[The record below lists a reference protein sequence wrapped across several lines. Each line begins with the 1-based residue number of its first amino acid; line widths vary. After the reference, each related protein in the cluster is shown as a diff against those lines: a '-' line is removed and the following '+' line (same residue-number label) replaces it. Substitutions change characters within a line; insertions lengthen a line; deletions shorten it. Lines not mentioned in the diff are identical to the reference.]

1 MNNSINKFNATPS
14 FQGSFIVKTATKDA
28 KRIANIQKLFRES
41 TKDMPNDVLAL
52 KFDKEDKIDVLQTTK
67 SEGTIFALSEG
78 FNSWLDKFSDNEI
91 SKKLTKV
98 LRAFKEEIRFQNKN
112 SDLEMEIEEIARKKR
127 ANQFKADTLRE
138 HGNEEMAKRFET
150 LAGFNQ
156 KKIDG
161 IEAEK
166 QANKEAFLKKVDK
179 IADKDP
185 LFNEYSTIFTE

>member
-14 FQGSFIVKTATKDA
+14 FQGNFVVRTATKDA

-91 SKKLTKV
+91 SKKLTNV
-98 LRAFKEEIRFQNKN
+98 LKTLKEEIHFDSKN
-112 SDLEMEIEEIARKKR
+112 SNFEKEIEEIARKKR

-166 QANKEAFLKKVDK
+166 QVNKKAFLKK
-179 IADKDP
+179 ISEITKDDP
-185 LFNEYSTIFTE
+185 IFETYLSIF

>member
-14 FQGSFIVKTATKDA
+14 FQGNFVVRTATKDA

-98 LRAFKEEIRFQNKN
+98 LKTLKEEIHFDSKN
-112 SDLEMEIEEIARKKR
+112 SNFEMEIEEIARKKR

-166 QANKEAFLKKVDK
+166 QVNKKAFLKK
-179 IADKDP
+179 ISEITKDDP
-185 LFNEYSTIFTE
+185 IFETYLSIF

>member
-14 FQGSFIVKTATKDA
+14 FQGNFIVKTATKDA
-28 KRIANIQKLFRES
+28 KRIANIQKLFKES

-98 LRAFKEEIRFQNKN
+98 LKTLKEEIHFDSKN
-112 SDLEMEIEEIARKKR
+112 SNFEKEIEEIARKKR

-166 QANKEAFLKKVDK
+166 QVNKKAFLKK
-179 IADKDP
+179 ISEITKDDP
-185 LFNEYSTIFTE
+185 IFETYLSIF

>member
-14 FQGSFIVKTATKDA
+14 FQGNFVVRTATKDA

-52 KFDKEDKIDVLQTTK
+52 KSDKEDKIDVLQTTK
-67 SEGTIFALSEG
+67 SEGTIFALSEV

-98 LRAFKEEIRFQNKN
+98 LRALKEEIRFENKN

-127 ANQFKADTLRE
+127 VNLFKAETLRE
-138 HGNEEMAKRFET
+138 NGYDEMAKRFET
-150 LAGFNQ
+150 LAGFSQ
-156 KKIDG
+156 KKIEG

-166 QANKEAFLKKVDK
+166 SANKKVFLKKLDK
-179 IADKDP
+179 ITQDDP
-185 LFNEYSTIFTE
+185 IFDTYLSIF

>member
-28 KRIANIQKLFRES
+28 KRIANIQKLFKES

-52 KFDKEDKIDVLQTTK
+52 KFDKEDKIDILQTTK

-98 LRAFKEEIRFQNKN
+98 LKTLKEEIHFDSKN
-112 SDLEMEIEEIARKKR
+112 SNFEKEIEEIARKKR

-166 QANKEAFLKKVDK
+166 QVNKKAFLKK
-179 IADKDP
+179 ISEITKDDP
-185 LFNEYSTIFTE
+185 IFETYLSIF

>member
-14 FQGSFIVKTATKDA
+14 FQGNFVVRTATKDA
-28 KRIANIQKLFRES
+28 KRIANIQKLFKES

-98 LRAFKEEIRFQNKN
+98 LKTLKEEIHFDSKN
-112 SDLEMEIEEIARKKR
+112 SNFEKEIEEIARKKR

-166 QANKEAFLKKVDK
+166 QVNKKAFLKK
-179 IADKDP
+179 ISEITKDDP
-185 LFNEYSTIFTE
+185 IFETYLSIF

>member
-1 MNNSINKFNATPS
+1 MNNSINKFNAIPS
-14 FQGSFIVKTATKDA
+14 FQGNFVVRTATKDA

-98 LRAFKEEIRFQNKN
+98 LKTLKEEIHFDSKN
-112 SDLEMEIEEIARKKR
+112 SNFEKEIEEIARKKR

-150 LAGFNQ
+150 LARFNQ

-166 QANKEAFLKKVDK
+166 QVNKKAFLKK
-179 IADKDP
+179 ISEITKDDP
-185 LFNEYSTIFTE
+185 IFETYLSIF

>member
-14 FQGSFIVKTATKDA
+14 FQGNFVVRTATKDA

-166 QANKEAFLKKVDK
+166 QVNKKAFLKK
-179 IADKDP
+179 ISEISKDDP
-185 LFNEYSTIFTE
+185 IFETYLSIF

>member
-14 FQGSFIVKTATKDA
+14 FQGSFVVRTATKDA

-98 LRAFKEEIRFQNKN
+98 LKTLKEEIHFDSKN
-112 SDLEMEIEEIARKKR
+112 SNFEKEIEEIARKKR

-166 QANKEAFLKKVDK
+166 QVNKKAFLKK
-179 IADKDP
+179 ISEITKDDP
-185 LFNEYSTIFTE
+185 IFETYLSIF

>member
-28 KRIANIQKLFRES
+28 KRIANIQKLFKES

-98 LRAFKEEIRFQNKN
+98 LKTLKEEIHFDSKN
-112 SDLEMEIEEIARKKR
+112 SNFEKEIEEIARKKR

-166 QANKEAFLKKVDK
+166 QVNKKAFLKK
-179 IADKDP
+179 ISEITKDDP
-185 LFNEYSTIFTE
+185 IFETYLSIF

>member
-1 MNNSINKFNATPS
+1 MNNQINSTPS
-14 FQGSFIVKTATKDA
+14 FSGNFIVRTAA
-28 KRIANIQKLFRES
+28 KNSDRISNIQKLFKES
-41 TKDMPNDVLAL
+41 TKDMPNDTLSL
-52 KFDKEDKIDVLQTTK
+52 KFNSEDRYEFLETGKNT
-67 SEGTIFALSEG
+67 GTIFAISEG
-78 FNSWLDKFSDNEI
+78 FNSWLDKFSDGEI

>member
-14 FQGSFIVKTATKDA
+14 FQGSFIVKTVTKDA
-28 KRIANIQKLFRES
+28 KRIANIQKLFKES

-98 LRAFKEEIRFQNKN
+98 LKTLKEEIHFDSKN
-112 SDLEMEIEEIARKKR
+112 SNFEKEIEEIARKKR

-166 QANKEAFLKKVDK
+166 QVNKKAFLKK
-179 IADKDP
+179 ISEITKDDP
-185 LFNEYSTIFTE
+185 IFETYLSIF

>member
-14 FQGSFIVKTATKDA
+14 FQGNFVVRTATKDA
-28 KRIANIQKLFRES
+28 KRITNIQKLFRES

-98 LRAFKEEIRFQNKN
+98 LKTLKEEIHFDSKN
-112 SDLEMEIEEIARKKR
+112 SNFEKEIEEIARKKR

-161 IEAEK
+161 IETEK
-166 QANKEAFLKKVDK
+166 QVNKKAFLKK
-179 IADKDP
+179 ISEITKDDP
-185 LFNEYSTIFTE
+185 IFETYLSIF

>member
-14 FQGSFIVKTATKDA
+14 FQGNFVVRTATKDA

-98 LRAFKEEIRFQNKN
+98 LKTLKEEIHFDSKN
-112 SDLEMEIEEIARKKR
+112 SNFEKEIEEIARKKR

-166 QANKEAFLKKVDK
+166 QVNKKAFLKK
-179 IADKDP
+179 ISEITKDDP
-185 LFNEYSTIFTE
+185 IFETYLSIF

>member
-14 FQGSFIVKTATKDA
+14 FQGNFIVRTATKDA

-98 LRAFKEEIRFQNKN
+98 LKTLKEEIHFDSKN
-112 SDLEMEIEEIARKKR
+112 SNFEKEIEEIARKKR

-166 QANKEAFLKKVDK
+166 QVNKKAFLKK
-179 IADKDP
+179 ISEITKDDP
-185 LFNEYSTIFTE
+185 IFETYLSIF

>member
-1 MNNSINKFNATPS
+1 M
-14 FQGSFIVKTATKDA
+14 
-28 KRIANIQKLFRES
+28 
-41 TKDMPNDVLAL
+41 AL

-98 LRAFKEEIRFQNKN
+98 LKTLKEEIHFDSKN
-112 SDLEMEIEEIARKKR
+112 SNFEKEIEEIARKKR

-166 QANKEAFLKKVDK
+166 QVNKKAFLKK
-179 IADKDP
+179 ISEITKDDP
-185 LFNEYSTIFTE
+185 IFETYLSIF

>member
-14 FQGSFIVKTATKDA
+14 FQGNFVVRTATKDA

-112 SDLEMEIEEIARKKR
+112 SDLEKEIEEIARKKR

-166 QANKEAFLKKVDK
+166 QVNKKAFLKK
-179 IADKDP
+179 ISEITKDDP
-185 LFNEYSTIFTE
+185 IFETYLSIF

>member
-98 LRAFKEEIRFQNKN
+98 LKTLKEEIHFDSKN
-112 SDLEMEIEEIARKKR
+112 SNFEKEIEEIARKKR

-166 QANKEAFLKKVDK
+166 QVNKKAFLKK
-179 IADKDP
+179 ISEITKDDP
-185 LFNEYSTIFTE
+185 IFETYLSIF

>member
-14 FQGSFIVKTATKDA
+14 FQGNFVVRTATKDA

-98 LRAFKEEIRFQNKN
+98 LKTLKEEIHFDSKN
-112 SDLEMEIEEIARKKR
+112 SNFEKEIEEIARKKR

-150 LAGFNQ
+150 LARFNQ

-166 QANKEAFLKKVDK
+166 QVNKKAFLKK
-179 IADKDP
+179 ISEITKDDP
-185 LFNEYSTIFTE
+185 IFETYLSIF

>member
-14 FQGSFIVKTATKDA
+14 FQGNFVVRTATKDA

-98 LRAFKEEIRFQNKN
+98 LRALKEEIRFENKN

-166 QANKEAFLKKVDK
+166 QVNKKAFLKK
-179 IADKDP
+179 ISEITKDDP
-185 LFNEYSTIFTE
+185 IFETYLSIF

>member
-14 FQGSFIVKTATKDA
+14 FQGNFAVRTATKDA

-98 LRAFKEEIRFQNKN
+98 LKTLKEEIHFDSKN
-112 SDLEMEIEEIARKKR
+112 SNFEKEIEEIARKKR

-166 QANKEAFLKKVDK
+166 QVNKKAFLKK
-179 IADKDP
+179 ISEITKDDP
-185 LFNEYSTIFTE
+185 IFETYLSIF

>member
-14 FQGSFIVKTATKDA
+14 FQGNFVVRTATKDA

-98 LRAFKEEIRFQNKN
+98 LKTLKEEIHFDSKN
-112 SDLEMEIEEIARKKR
+112 SNFEKEIEEIARKKR

-166 QANKEAFLKKVDK
+166 QVNKKAFLKK
-179 IADKDP
+179 ISEISKDDP
-185 LFNEYSTIFTE
+185 IFETYLSIF

>member
-28 KRIANIQKLFRES
+28 KRIANIQKLFKES

-98 LRAFKEEIRFQNKN
+98 LKTLKEEIHFDSKN
-112 SDLEMEIEEIARKKR
+112 SNLEKEIEEIARKKR

-166 QANKEAFLKKVDK
+166 QVNKKAFLKK
-179 IADKDP
+179 ISEITKDDP
-185 LFNEYSTIFTE
+185 IFETYLSIF

>member
-14 FQGSFIVKTATKDA
+14 FQGNFVVRTATKDA

-98 LRAFKEEIRFQNKN
+98 LKTLKEEIHFDSKN
-112 SDLEMEIEEIARKKR
+112 SNLEKEIEEIARKKR

-166 QANKEAFLKKVDK
+166 QVNKKAFLKK
-179 IADKDP
+179 ISEITKDDP
-185 LFNEYSTIFTE
+185 IFETYLSIF

>member
-14 FQGSFIVKTATKDA
+14 FQGNFVVRTATKDA

-166 QANKEAFLKKVDK
+166 QVNKKAFLKK
-179 IADKDP
+179 ISEITKDDP
-185 LFNEYSTIFTE
+185 IFETYLSIF

>member
-14 FQGSFIVKTATKDA
+14 FQGNFVVRTATKDA
-28 KRIANIQKLFRES
+28 KRIANIQKLFKES

-98 LRAFKEEIRFQNKN
+98 LKTLKEEIHFDSKN
-112 SDLEMEIEEIARKKR
+112 SNFEKEIEEIARKKR

-150 LAGFNQ
+150 LARFNQ

-166 QANKEAFLKKVDK
+166 QVNKKAFLKK
-179 IADKDP
+179 ISEITKDDP
-185 LFNEYSTIFTE
+185 IFETYLSIF